1 MEFRF
6 KDKESPCPYV
16 AGLSKHLHVSVYSS
30 DVAMVTMHC

>member
-16 AGLSKHLHVSVYSS
+16 AGLSKHLHVSECDS
-30 DVAMVTMHC
+30 DVTMVTVHY